1 MYNREIIKEL
11 VDFVKSLEGSGDK
24 EKVKSL
30 VQKKFSLIKD
40 RSVFYNESFAI
51 RFGYNG
57 KNDRKHIS
65 NTVLGLS
72 AIKNYDSKPLIFCII
87 THSVN
92 HLLLINTTFLKKVS
106 HSSKDLRVNN
116 IRGSI
121 NCSDI
126 MMTYDGI
133 SNEQSNFE
141 SLYAYHSEMAFE
153 DNLERLVEATHKI
166 VGRIPKFE
174 VSAQA
179 ETKIINSIDLAQS
192 FISSTDYIDLQQ
204 DLSER
209 VAKVQGEIAIAA
221 LIDNVN
227 LRGRVIEYL
236 ITDNGSD
243 LKNQIISALRA
254 KSSLPNFTTP
264 DKLGDYSKKYPLYNT
279 ETDIKTK
286 VLFLEGNPKGYNIDK
301 LLEFLATEKAVYM
314 IYLLGIDDNGRIVAS
329 LCSCFDKRLI
339 HSTHIQHH
347 WAGRETRGVTQFI
360 GKGLREI
367 LNNLR
372 NSVIDK
378 KIANDFLHDLIYQND
393 DEK

>member
-1 MYNREIIKEL
+1 VYNGEIIKEL
-11 VDFVKSLEGSGDK
+11 IDFVKSLDGTGDK

-30 VQKKFSLIKD
+30 VQERFLLIKD
-40 RSVFYNESFAI
+40 RSVFYNDSFAI

-57 KNDRKHIS
+57 KNDKKHIS

-72 AIKNYDSKPLIFCII
+72 AIKNYDNKPLIFCII

-126 MMTYDGI
+126 MMEYDGI
-133 SNEQSNFE
+133 PNEPSNFE
-141 SLYAYHSEMAFE
+141 SLYAYHSEIAFE
-153 DNLERLVEATHKI
+153 DNLERLVENTNNI
-166 VGRIPKFE
+166 VGRIPKFD
-174 VSAQA
+174 VSAQTK
-179 ETKIINSIDLAQS
+179 TKIINSIDLAQS
-192 FISSTDYIDLQQ
+192 FISSKDYIDLQR
-204 DLSER
+204 DLCVR
-209 VAKVQGEIAIAA
+209 VAMVQGEIAIAA
-221 LIDNVN
+221 FIDNVN

-264 DKLGDYSKKYPLYNT
+264 DKLGDYSKKYHLYHT

-301 LLEFLATEKAVYM
+301 LLEFLSMEKAVYM
-314 IYLLGIDDNGRIVAS
+314 IYLLGIDDNGKIVSS
-329 LCSCFDKRLI
+329 LCSCFDKRLLQAT
-339 HSTHIQHH
+339 SVQHH
-347 WAGRETRGVTQFI
+347 WAGRKTRGVTQFI
-360 GKGLREI
+360 GTGLREI
-367 LNNLR
+367 LDSKE
-372 NSVIDK
+372 NSTIDNE
-378 KIANDFLHDLIYQND
+378 IAKEFLLDLI
-393 DEK
+393 ER